1 MDQGMIYWI
10 QLYVNFNSKFESFN
24 NEIIDALSSNLD
36 ILKAKI
42 IDPFFSDTQE
52 KKEKYSE
59 ILSPLKEQVIKPFNE
74 YFKNFNEQLEKK
86 SILFSTDFSEKM
98 NSCSNEFKEL
108 FSRYEYFSKIDINSI
123 TEENM
128 SNLIEELD
136 KFVNDLKT
144 LVSNFYSIINDSYQ
158 DFSNYIFKCLK
169 YNYISED
176 DLNTIINISNLSEEQ
191 KNVIKEAINKF
202 KTEQQSIKDNE
213 GENVNEN
220 QPPSDNL
227 RNQEIEY
234 VAGTNY
240 FDSIKDSRLQQRISR
255 LQEMIDTLNARK
267 SGNGDKLSIAEN
279 LKLYDL
285 VAEKENLEEML
296 RNQKKS
302 DKRGKLADLREKK
315 LDNLNNDINE
325 LNQKITDERRK
336 LEQRRSK
343 ILKFISARKLK
354 MLENKVSTL
363 QKKFGKVKSTQAAAA
378 IHAYDSQQRMASFK
392 AKLKLTGKGFK
403 KVGTG
408 FVTGAGHVASFARAT
423 KRELNTLIDEL
434 SNKTGSMTGEPS
446 IVDSLARDIE
456 ANMGMTFG
464 GI

>member
-1 MDQGMIYWI
+1 
-10 QLYVNFNSKFESFN
+10 
-24 NEIIDALSSNLD
+24 
-36 ILKAKI
+36 
-42 IDPFFSDTQE
+42 
-52 KKEKYSE
+52 
-59 ILSPLKEQVIKPFNE
+59 
-74 YFKNFNEQLEKK
+74 
-86 SILFSTDFSEKM
+86 
-98 NSCSNEFKEL
+98 
-108 FSRYEYFSKIDINSI
+108 
-123 TEENM
+123 
-128 SNLIEELD
+128 
-136 KFVNDLKT
+136 
-144 LVSNFYSIINDSYQ
+144 
-158 DFSNYIFKCLK
+158 
-169 YNYISED
+169 
-176 DLNTIINISNLSEEQ
+176 
-191 KNVIKEAINKF
+191 
-202 KTEQQSIKDNE
+202 
-213 GENVNEN
+213 
-220 QPPSDNL
+220 
-227 RNQEIEY
+227 
-234 VAGTNY
+234 
-240 FDSIKDSRLQQRISR
+240 
-255 LQEMIDTLNARK
+255 
-267 SGNGDKLSIAEN
+267 
-279 LKLYDL
+279 
-285 VAEKENLEEML
+285 ML

-302 DKRGKLADLREKK
+302 DKRGKLVDLREKK